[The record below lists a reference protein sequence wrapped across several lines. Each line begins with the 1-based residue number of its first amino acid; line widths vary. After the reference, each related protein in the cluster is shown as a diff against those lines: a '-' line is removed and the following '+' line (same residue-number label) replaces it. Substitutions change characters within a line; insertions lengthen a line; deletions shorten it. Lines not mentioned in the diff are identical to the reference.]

1 MNWESIGVIAEVIGV
16 IAIFVSLVYL
26 AVQVRQ
32 SNLIAAA
39 EAERDILQSWMHGLE
54 GFVDSDRTTEF
65 FLKGLADFDG
75 LSPVEKTRLSY
86 RLAQLNMVY
95 IAALENEKKG
105 LIAPHLVKS
114 FGDVVFSHITS
125 PGGRQWWDITGRFFT
140 NADEINRRIEK
151 EGETFPSILESMP
164 YHKIDPEDHPMTNVD
179 ARSE

>member
-65 FLKGLADFDG
+65 FLKGLADFDV
-75 LSPVEKTRLSY
+75 LTPVEKTRLSY

-105 LIAPHLVKS
+105 LIAPHLVTS
-114 FGDVVFSHITS
+114 FGDVVFSYITS
-125 PGGRQWWDITGRFFT
+125 PGGRQWWETTGRFYT
-140 NADEINRRIEK
+140 NAEEINQRIEK
-151 EGETFPSILESMP
+151 EGDTFPSFLETMP
-164 YHKIDPEDHPMTNVD
+164 YHKLDPDDEANADIDT
-179 ARSE
+179 

>member
-1 MNWESIGVIAEVIGV
+1 MNWESVGAIAEVIGV
-16 IAIFVSLVYL
+16 VAIFVSLVYL

-32 SNLIAAA
+32 SNQIARA

-54 GFVDSDRTTEF
+54 GLVDSDRTTEF

-95 IAALENEKKG
+95 IAALENERKG
-105 LIAPHLVKS
+105 LIAPRLVNS
-114 FGDVVFSHITS
+114 FGDVVFSYVTT

-140 NADEINRRIEK
+140 NAEEINERIKK
-151 EGETFPSILESMP
+151 EGETFPSFLESMP
-164 YHKIDPEDHPMTNVD
+164 YHRLD
-179 ARSE
+179 SEYQSKSD